1 MIKKKAKVVITRLL
15 QQKSRFLWLALSLSL
30 DQSFSPVLPSST
42 VEIFRVE
49 ETKTVSRSE
58 KLLLHAR
65 VYL

>member
-1 MIKKKAKVVITRLL
+1 MVKKEKKDKCCNYQVIAAKEQILVA
-15 QQKSRFLWLALSLSL
+15 FLSL

-42 VEIFRVE
+42 LKIFRVE
-49 ETKTVSRSE
+49 ETKTVSDSE

>member
-1 MIKKKAKVVITRLL
+1 M
-15 QQKSRFLWLALSLSL
+15 QQKSRSLWLSLSL

-42 VEIFRVE
+42 LKIFRVE
-49 ETKTVSRSE
+49 ETKTVSESE